1 MIPSANR
8 GETLKIDVAHP
19 LKQSYLSK
27 CVLSHVRPIIF

>member
-8 GETLKIDVAHP
+8 GETLQVEEVVHP

-27 CVLSHVRPIIF
+27 CVLSHLRLII